1 MTSKEEQKK
10 LITEIMEED
19 AKDGLYENRTSK
31 EEILKKALIDAY
43 NAGYVDAQVNHVND
57 AENYVNDLYYASK
70 VMTMMYDGEIMSGP
84 RSSSYD
90 INKRKDL

>member
-1 MTSKEEQKK
+1 
-10 LITEIMEED
+10 MEE
-19 AKDGLYENRTSK
+19 KKTK

-43 NAGYVDAQVNHVND
+43 NAGYIDAQVNHVND

-70 VMTMMYDGEIMSGP
+70 VITMVYDGEIMRGP